1 MITKNYMIQILKGI
15 VSNYT
20 FLLSIDHPSMIL
32 WFRYTIFNIIKDY
45 YNHEIK
51 IIHTGIDAGR

>member
-1 MITKNYMIQILKGI
+1 MIQILKGI

-51 IIHTGIDAGR
+51 IIHTGIDAGW